1 MRNAKRALSLA
12 LIVIMVLLC
21 GCGKKDTT
29 AEEPTATPTATPEPT
44 PEPAPEPTPV
54 PVVAIENYQYYV
66 VTNSTL
72 AVSFKYPS
80 HWINSPGKSTICY
93 VEPVN
98 AGDLAARLAVTSK
111 VMSKK
116 PETKQI
122 KAQLADFMTL
132 VSENSEGY
140 EAGELKEDVA
150 IMDVKGIRQKYTAR
164 DKATGKSYT
173 GYALICYVHS
183 ARRIYLLH
191 FTAPTEDYDSLSA
204 VIDVIRDSMS
214 TT

>member
-1 MRNAKRALSLA
+1 MKNAKRALSLA

-21 GCGKKDTT
+21 GCGQKDTP
-29 AEEPTATPTATPEPT
+29 AEEPTATPTAT
-44 PEPAPEPTPV
+44 PEPTPV

-122 KAQLADFMTL
+122 KAQLTDFLTL
-132 VSENSEGY
+132 VSENCEGY

-150 IMDVKGIRQKYTAR
+150 IMGVKGIRQKYTAR
-164 DKATGKSYT
+164 DRATGKSYT
-173 GYALICYVHS
+173 GYVLICYVHS